1 MKKMKWA
8 VLFAALVSVFGF
20 SSCLESE
27 KGDTYDLYEY
37 VTIRGTG
44 TSVTMKG
51 DVSGCT
57 FIPTS
62 TDVLAAL
69 ELKEGGYYKRA
80 LVAMKLAEAYV
91 ANQPSYK
98 VSAVQVYSYLP
109 YKSVNIAPDTL
120 DTKGH
125 GDYKFLNLGTGQS
138 KPWVSAGF
146 VNVNFEISVPTSTPS
161 LDDFHLYVTGAS
173 NDTLY
178 TKLRYVKDNTSAYT
192 SINELVSFEIPSSV
206 MYNPSI
212 SNVLNKDSIVLTVV
226 AVGSNGELKSSTDKF
241 HRKELANY

>member
-1 MKKMKWA
+1 MKWA

-27 KGDTYDLYEY
+27 EGNTYDLYEY
-37 VTIRGTG
+37 VTVRGMG

-62 TDVLAAL
+62 NDVIAAL

-98 VSAVQVYSYLP
+98 VSAVQVYNYLP
-109 YKSVNIAPDTL
+109 YKNLNMAPDTL
-120 DTKGH
+120 DAKGH
-125 GDYKFLNLGTGQS
+125 GDFKFQNLGSGES
-138 KPWVSAGF
+138 KPWVSSGF
-146 VNVNFEISVPTSTPS
+146 VNVNFGINVPTSTPS
-161 LDDFHLYVTGAS
+161 LNDFHLYITGAS

-178 TKLRYVKDNTSAYT
+178 TKLRYIKDNSNAYN
-192 SINELVSFEIPSSV
+192 SINELVSFEIPSTV

-212 SNVLNKDSIVLTVV
+212 SSNLNSDSIVITVV
-226 AVGSNGELKSSTDKF
+226 AKGHDKELKASTAKF
-241 HRKELANY
+241 HRSALANY